1 MALEQTW
8 RWYGPKDPIN
18 LNEIK
23 QTGATGIV
31 SALHHIPNGKVW
43 SIDEIQKH
51 KNLIEDTGLSWS
63 VVESVPVHEDIKKQ
77 KGNYKAYIQ
86 NYKQTLVNLGME
98 GIRTV
103 CYNFMP
109 VLDWSRTSLN
119 HKDTDNTL
127 ALLFNP
133 VAFAAFELFI
143 LKRIGAETEY
153 PEEIQQKARKY
164 FDDLNNNEKE
174 ELINTIL
181 QGLPGSEESFS
192 LENFQEIL
200 NEYKGINAEKLRNN
214 LIFFLSEIIP
224 VAEKHGV
231 RMAIHPDDP
240 PWPLL
245 GLPRVVSGI
254 DDFERI
260 INCVDSI
267 SNGITL
273 CTGSFGAG
281 HFNDLVAITKKFA
294 HRVNF
299 AHLRNVSRNGTGFFK
314 ETNLFEGDI
323 DIYGVMRELI
333 LEQKKRTEN
342 GRPDV
347 QIPMRPDHGHLM
359 LDDINKAKT
368 YPGYSLI
375 GRMKG
380 LAELRGLEIGI
391 ERSINGIKN

>member
-1 MALEQTW
+1 MSLEQTW
-8 RWYGPKDPIN
+8 RWYGPKDPIS

-31 SALHHIPNGKVW
+31 SALHHIANGEIW
-43 SIDEIQKH
+43 ELNEIQTH
-51 KNLIEDTGLSWS
+51 KKRIENAGLKWS

-77 KGNYKAYIQ
+77 KGNYKTYIQ
-86 NYKQTLVNLGME
+86 NYKQTLVNLGQE
-98 GIRTV
+98 GIQTV

-109 VLDWSRTSLN
+109 VLDWSRTDLK
-119 HKDTDNTL
+119 HADEDNTL

-133 VAFAAFELFI
+133 IAFATFELFI
-143 LKRIGAETEY
+143 LKRPGAADTY
-153 PEEIQQKARKY
+153 TNEIKQKAAAY
-164 FDDLNNNEKE
+164 FKSLSYTDKE
-174 ELINTIL
+174 ELTNTIL

-200 NEYKGINAEKLRNN
+200 NEYKDINAEKLREN
-214 LIFFLSEIIP
+214 LFFFLSEIIP
-224 VAEKHGV
+224 VAEKSSI

-245 GLPRVVSGI
+245 GLPRVVSSI
-254 DDFERI
+254 DDIKRI
-260 INCVDSI
+260 TNCVDSI

-281 HFNDLVAITKKFA
+281 HFNDLVKITKTFA
-294 HRVNF
+294 HRINF
-299 AHLRNVSRNGTGFFK
+299 AHLRNVSRNQTGFFK

-333 LEQKKRTEN
+333 IEQKKRKET
-342 GRPDV
+342 GRPDH

-359 LDDINKAKT
+359 LDDIKKTKT

-391 ERSINGIKN
+391 EQSLNIK

>member
-1 MALEQTW
+1 MSLEQTW
-8 RWYGPKDPIN
+8 RWYGPKDPIS

-43 SIDEIQKH
+43 SVDEIQKH
-51 KNLIEDTGLSWS
+51 KKQIEDAGLSWS

-77 KGNYKAYIQ
+77 KGDYKTYIQ
-86 NYKQTLVNLGME
+86 NYKQTLINLGQE
-98 GIRTV
+98 GIHTV

-109 VLDWSRTSLN
+109 VLDWSRTKLN
-119 HKDTDNTL
+119 DKDTDNTL

-143 LKRIGAETEY
+143 LKRPGAETSY
-153 PEEIQQKARKY
+153 ATEIKQKAEGYYKK
-164 FDDLNNNEKE
+164 LTNNEKE

-200 NEYKGINAEKLRNN
+200 NEYENIDAEKLRNN
-214 LIFFLSEIIP
+214 LIYFLSEVIP
-224 VAEKHGV
+224 IAEKHDV

-245 GLPRVVSGI
+245 GLPRVVSNI
-254 DDFERI
+254 NDLERI

-273 CTGSFGAG
+273 CTGSLGAG
-281 HFNDLVAITKKFA
+281 HFNDLVKITKKFA
-294 HRVNF
+294 HRINF
-299 AHLRNVSRNGTGFFK
+299 AHLRNVSRNETGFFK

-333 LEQKKRTEN
+333 LEQKKRKKI
-342 GRPDV
+342 GRSDI

-391 ERSINGIKN
+391 ERSVN

>member
-8 RWYGPKDPIN
+8 RWYGLKDPIS

-31 SALHHIPNGKVW
+31 SALHHIPNGEVW

-51 KNLIEDTGLSWS
+51 KNLIEDADLKWS

-77 KGNYKAYIQ
+77 KGDYKTYIQ
-86 NYKQTLVNLGME
+86 NYKQTLANLGQE
-98 GIRTV
+98 GIHTV

-109 VLDWSRTSLN
+109 VLDWSRTMLN
-119 HKDTDNTL
+119 NKDTDNTL

-143 LKRIGAETEY
+143 LKRPGAETEY
-153 PEEIQQKARKY
+153 PKEIQQKAGKY
-164 FDDLNNNEKE
+164 FNNLNNNEKE

-192 LENFQEIL
+192 LDSFQVIL
-200 NEYKGINAEKLRNN
+200 DEYKDINAAKLRNN
-214 LIFFLSEIIP
+214 LIYFLSEVIP
-224 VAEKHGV
+224 IAEKHDV

-260 INCVDSI
+260 IKSIDSV

-273 CTGSFGAG
+273 CTGSLGAG
-281 HFNDLVAITKKFA
+281 YFNDLVKITKKFA
-294 HRVNF
+294 HRINF
-299 AHLRNVSRNGTGFFK
+299 AHLRNVSRDETRFFK

-333 LEQKKRTEN
+333 LEQKKRKEI

-391 ERSINGIKN
+391 ERSIN